1 MLPKCAVASFPAAK
15 IVWTKITVPDLHPRM
30 RDISDGQLSIVNV
43 HKEDSVFYQCRAT
56 NKIGVTV
63 AITHLVVVDD
73 PVITV
78 RPPPQLS
85 VNHGQTVSLRCE
97 AGGEPK
103 HKVSWLKEN
112 GALPLGRSNVSINGT
127 LKLWKWNLRMLVNI
141 FVWRLQ
147 LVYLQL
153 PLPYSFQVC
162 CVRPLS

>member
-1 MLPKCAVASFPAAK
+1 MLPKCAAASFPAAK
-15 IVWTKITVPDLHPRM
+15 IVWTKISVPDLHPRM

-56 NKIGVTV
+56 NKIGVAV

-97 AGGEPK
+97 ARGEPK

-127 LKLWKWNLRMLVNI
+127 LNLWEVKSQDAGKYICVASSAGIFTTSTSVQLSGML
-141 FVWRLQ
+141 
-147 LVYLQL
+147 
-153 PLPYSFQVC
+153 C
-162 CVRPLS
+162 

>member
-1 MLPKCAVASFPAAK
+1 
-15 IVWTKITVPDLHPRM
+15 M

-127 LKLWKWNLRMLVNI
+127 LKLWK
-141 FVWRLQ
+141 
-147 LVYLQL
+147 
-153 PLPYSFQVC
+153 
-162 CVRPLS
+162 